1 LKRCESVTL
10 PDGRPM
16 NQRQLYLEAI
26 RHDSANSAMYT
37 NLANCLTAGESV
49 TLPDGRAMNK
59 RELHL
64 ESIRRGADSV

>member
-1 LKRCESVTL
+1 V
-10 PDGRPM
+10 
-16 NQRQLYLEAI
+16 A
-26 RHDSANSAMYT
+26 YT

-64 ESIRRGADSV
+64 EAIRRGADSRLIAMQDARAANY